1 MRGFLGMLGFELLRK
16 VYIGMM
22 VACALEQQRQ
32 IFSPLHRHGQ
42 LLPGQIRP
50 QA

>member
-1 MRGFLGMLGFELLRK
+1 MLCFELLRK

-42 LLPGQIRP
+42 LLPGQIGP